1 MLMRN
6 VLDQFHFADFRA
18 PVSETGDLDAGVGI
32 EAALA
37 RVVNLIPEVSP
48 KIAAE
53 TLYRILN
60 IARAVNLVHSI

>member
-1 MLMRN
+1 
-6 VLDQFHFADFRA
+6 
-18 PVSETGDLDAGVGI
+18 
-32 EAALA
+32 LA